1 MPWIWI
7 FLRKFDGRPQSLFK
21 DLDNPPARSS
31 ICNLHGNFPSK
42 LSPPIRNSTGVFS
55 SASLFFLVFSL
66 SVVWRFGA
74 LKFILVRK
82 VRFLD
87 MNHLCS
93 WCSSFPSVL
102 DKYVL
107 HRFCE
112 IDPLFPGL
120 TQIPSR
126 CWADS
131 CLGIHTVNKEW
142 RWGGTRCRE
151 QTNRQTVQC
160 RDTNRRGSHIPMSP
174 QLTKEINTHTTI
186 KCPESCCRY
195 DFFK

>member
-1 MPWIWI
+1 M
-7 FLRKFDGRPQSLFK
+7 
-21 DLDNPPARSS
+21 
-31 ICNLHGNFPSK
+31 
-42 LSPPIRNSTGVFS
+42 
-55 SASLFFLVFSL
+55 
-66 SVVWRFGA
+66 
-74 LKFILVRK
+74 
-82 VRFLD
+82 
-87 MNHLCS
+87 
-93 WCSSFPSVL
+93 
-102 DKYVL
+102 L

-186 KCPESCCRY
+186 KCPESCCRCE
-195 DFFK
+195 FFKIKLRILGWFIIDITILSTPFRDIDDFTLSELQGPLIAGSHHINGQLV